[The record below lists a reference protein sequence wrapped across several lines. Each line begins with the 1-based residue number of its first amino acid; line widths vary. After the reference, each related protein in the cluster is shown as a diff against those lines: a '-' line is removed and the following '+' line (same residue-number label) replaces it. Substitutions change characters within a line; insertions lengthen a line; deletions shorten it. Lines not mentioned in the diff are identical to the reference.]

1 MPGGEMTRGRREEP
15 NLPPG
20 PARDLADLFRWL
32 RGSCTLSIG
41 QIAARSGYSA
51 SHVSEVLSG
60 RKAPSP
66 DAAATIAQ
74 VIGADAN
81 AASRARRHAED
92 WQQLRRYAP
101 KDRDADAAQ
110 ADRSAADLLRAPIRH
125 QLRNPD
131 IAITILAGDLLDQK
145 THIAIGFSDT
155 FDTSVTDDQIINSAS
170 LQGQLLLREFGGD
183 ERQLDERLAAALAG
197 FSPVAVE
204 DRRDKPLGKLSRYEL
219 GTVGVL
225 GSPQRLI
232 FALAYGRMGNDLI
245 VCAPVNELWHCYG
258 RLWDAVY
265 RHGQR
270 QTLSIP
276 LMGGGL
282 ARVEG
287 LSRNN
292 LLQLILLSFVAYCR
306 QRVICHELRIVIH
319 PDHIDWIDQAN
330 LMAFCQSL

>member
-1 MPGGEMTRGRREEP
+1 MTRGRREEP
-15 NLPPG
+15 YLPPG

-32 RGSCTLSIG
+32 RGSCSLSIG
-41 QIAARSGYSA
+41 QIASRSGYSA

-74 VIGADAN
+74 VLGADGSALI
-81 AASRARRHAED
+81 RARRHAED

-101 KDRDADAAQ
+101 KERDGDGAQ
-110 ADRSAADLLRAPIRH
+110 ADQPGPDLLRVPIRH

-131 IAITILAGDLLDQK
+131 IAITILAGNLLDQE
-145 THIAIGFSDT
+145 THIAVGFSDT
-155 FDTSVTDDQIINSAS
+155 FDTSITDDQIINSSS
-170 LQGQLLLREFGGD
+170 LQGQLLLRVFNGD
-183 ERQLDERLAAALAG
+183 EQKLDEQLAAALAA

-204 DRRDKPLGKLSRYEL
+204 DRRNKPHGKLSRYAL
-219 GTVGVL
+219 GTVAVL
-225 GSPQRLI
+225 GSTQRLI

-245 VCAPVNELWHCYG
+245 VCAPVDWLWHCYAQ
-258 RLWDAVY
+258 LWDAVY

-270 QTLSIP
+270 QALSIP

-287 LSRNN
+287 LNRNN

-306 QRVICHELRIVIH
+306 QRLICHELRIVIH
-319 PDHIDWIDQAN
+319 PDHIDWIDQVS
-330 LMAFCQSL
+330 LTAFCRSL